1 MCSRTRPYAM
11 LSIMQELSDSATDSA
26 FERLQHDLEAAYA
39 LNTPESTVPH
49 VVVVLPSYSVG
60 ESLLSHYSSRL
71 AALEHRF
78 LAALLMLR
86 MPAARL
92 VYFCSAEPDAAVIDH
107 CLSLLPDSLDARER
121 FRLVVVDDPSARAVA
136 TKLLDRP
143 DVLADVTRWIGDDPA
158 FIEPWNVTESET
170 QLALALGVPINGSA
184 PELWPLGFKSS
195 GRKLFREA
203 GVPVPPGFEDLTTVS
218 DAVDAIERLR
228 TAQPDTPAVI
238 LKHDDSG
245 AGDGNAVI
253 HTDDLEP
260 SGSPAAR
267 RRLRSRINSL
277 EAWYLDELEKGFVA
291 ESRIVGDQF
300 SSPSAQV
307 EIRPDGSVVVLS
319 THEQILG
326 DDGQVYLGCR
336 FPADSAYAPELGAHA
351 LAAARVLGERGARG
365 RAGIDFVT
373 ARSGDE
379 PWSTYAIEIN
389 LRKPGTT
396 HPYAVLRHLAPG
408 RYDMDT
414 GSYTDDTGTSKFYVA
429 SDNLVDENWTG
440 IPEADVIAALARAGL
455 SFDPLTRTGVVPH
468 MLSCLAVDGRFGIT
482 AVGDSASHADE
493 LQEATIAAIH
503 ATAATLG

>member
-1 MCSRTRPYAM
+1 MCRRTGPCAM
-11 LSIMQELSDSATDSA
+11 LSIMQATPDSATDSA
-26 FERLQHDLEAAYA
+26 FERLQQDLEAVYA
-39 LNTPESTVPH
+39 LNSPESTVPH
-49 VVVVLPSYSVG
+49 VVVALPSFSVG
-60 ESLLSHYSSRL
+60 ESLMSHYSSRL
-71 AALEHRF
+71 PALEHRF

-92 VYFCSAEPDAAVIDH
+92 VYFCSAEPEAAVIDH
-107 CLSLLPDSLDARER
+107 YLALLPESRDTRER
-121 FRLVVVDDPSARAVA
+121 FHLVVVDDRSARPIA

-143 DVLADVTRWIGDDPA
+143 DVLAGVSRWIGEDPA
-158 FIEPWNVTESET
+158 FIEPWNVAEPER

-203 GVPVPPGFEDLTTVS
+203 GVPVPPGFEDLRTVS
-218 DAVDAIERLR
+218 DAVGAIQQLYA
-228 TAQPDTPAVI
+228 AQPDTPAVI

-260 SGSPAAR
+260 AGSPAAR

-277 EAWYLDELEKGFVA
+277 EPWYLDELEQGFVA

-336 FPADSAYAPELGAHA
+336 FPADPAYAPELGAHA
-351 LAAARVLGERGARG
+351 LAAALVLGERGA
-365 RAGIDFVT
+365 A
-373 ARSGDE
+373 AE
-379 PWSTYAIEIN
+379 PGST
-389 LRKPGTT
+389 
-396 HPYAVLRHLAPG
+396 
-408 RYDMDT
+408 
-414 GSYTDDTGTSKFYVA
+414 S
-429 SDNLVDENWTG
+429 
-440 IPEADVIAALARAGL
+440 
-455 SFDPLTRTGVVPH
+455 
-468 MLSCLAVDGRFGIT
+468 
-482 AVGDSASHADE
+482 
-493 LQEATIAAIH
+493 
-503 ATAATLG
+503 